1 LQLCAAA
8 SCLPSALINGK
19 GVLKESWMIMAD
31 AIWMASRVRTFA
43 ILTSSSAL
51 LKIGGT
57 TSTNCQYE
65 RAILGEPG
73 NDGIVI

>member
-1 LQLCAAA
+1 
-8 SCLPSALINGK
+8 
-19 GVLKESWMIMAD
+19 
-31 AIWMASRVRTFA
+31 
-43 ILTSSSAL
+43 L